1 LLSSSSCGRL
11 RRSSAH
17 GGFLIK
23 RYPLP
28 DPVARALAKLGRDLS
43 LARRRRRLSQASL
56 ADRSGI
62 GINTVRR
69 LENGQPSG
77 SIEHLARILYVLG
90 ELERLEKLLD
100 TSTDEIGLLMM
111 DEGLPQRVRARR
123 SKEGL

>member
-1 LLSSSSCGRL
+1 MR
-11 RRSSAH
+11 
-17 GGFLIK
+17 

-28 DPVARALAKLGRDLS
+28 EPVVRAISKLGRDIS

-62 GINTVRR
+62 GVNTVRR
-69 LENGQPSG
+69 LEKGQPSG

-100 TSTDEIGLLMM
+100 TGTDEVGLLMM
-111 DEGLPQRVRARR
+111 DEDLPERVRARR
-123 SKEGL
+123 SRGAL